1 MRTKILHRAKL
12 IIKVDSDRREGIIT
26 TVFVF
31 DNRTQE
37 YWSKDK
43 IQERGIEY
51 FLNIQDMKET
61 LNWNLNGDESKYQF
75 KWGQSRSKHSEGI
88 AYIFQ

>member
-12 IIKVDSDRREGIIT
+12 IIKVDSDRCEGIIT
-26 TVFVF
+26 TVSVF

-75 KWGQSRSKHSEGI
+75 KWGQSTNKHSEGI
-88 AYIFQ
+88 AYIFD